1 MQVTWHARAQ
11 ENAMEFDIESDE
23 ILSSKHHVLRQMRYG
38 INGSDG
44 KRQSVSREVFERG
57 EASCVLLHHKGRDTL
72 ILVRQFRLPVALWG
86 EDGSM
91 LEAAAGGLDEGESPL
106 DAALRE
112 CREETGYDPAD
123 AQLVCVIHPSPAA
136 VKERL
141 HLFFAEVDDGSRTGA
156 GGGLASEHEDV
167 ETVEI
172 SVDEARTMLERGEI
186 RDAKTIILLQWFF
199 LAHPC

>member
-1 MQVTWHARAQ
+1 
-11 ENAMEFDIESDE
+11 MEFDIESDE
-23 ILSSKHHVLRQMRYG
+23 ILSGKHHVLRQMRYA
-38 INGSDG
+38 ITGSDE

-57 EASCVLLHHKGRDTL
+57 EASTILLHHKGRDTL
-72 ILVRQFRLPVALWG
+72 IFVRQFRLPVALWG

-112 CREETGYDPAD
+112 CREETGYEPAS
-123 AQLVCVIHPSPAA
+123 AQLVCVMHPSPAA

-141 HLFFAEVDDGSRTGA
+141 HLFFAEVDDNSRTGE

-172 SVDEARTMLERGEI
+172 PVEAVRTMLERGEI
-186 RDAKTIILLQWFF
+186 RDGKTIILLQWFF
-199 LAHPC
+199 LSRPR